1 MSAMRCLSTRGRACG
16 AGLGGRGSFLA
27 RPEAGNSSR
36 DVGLF
41 SKFPKGVK

>member
-27 RPEAGNSSR
+27 RPKAGNSSR
-36 DVGLF
+36 DVGLLRGVA
-41 SKFPKGVK
+41 KGVK